1 MGNPSDPP
9 SLSDFSAILESA
21 LAHGTVKINFAVSSQ
36 GFVSHFPAFW
46 LQCLSNS
53 SSMFNWYDLIY
64 SCLYL
69 FTLLSS
75 STWMLFLS
83 FCKLKLQYFGHLMWR
98 ANSLEKTLMLGKTE
112 GRRRTGWQRMR
123 WLYGFTDL
131 MDMSLRKLLET
142 VKDREAWHTA
152 VHGVAEIGTWLSNWT
167 TTTCFLHLSFL
178 KGWKSMVLETS
189 GTNTIWSQ
197 CLAKGLQIWEGTRID
212 KNGQFPESEGPN
224 YQYYHYHVHV
234 HYH

>member
-46 LQCLSNS
+46 LHCLSNS

-98 ANSLEKTLMLGKTE
+98 ANSLEKTLTLGKTE
-112 GRRRTGWQRMR
+112 DRKRREWQSTR
-123 WLYGFTDL
+123 WLDGITDS
-131 MDMSLRKLLET
+131 MDMSLSKLQEM
-142 VKDREAWHTA
+142 VKDRKVWCAA
-152 VHGVAEIGTWLSNWT
+152 VHEVTKCKTWLSDWT
-167 TTTCFLHLSFL
+167 TTNL
-178 KGWKSMVLETS
+178 
-189 GTNTIWSQ
+189 
-197 CLAKGLQIWEGTRID
+197 LAFFCSKWM
-212 KNGQFPESEGPN
+212 FAS
-224 YQYYHYHVHV
+224 VV
-234 HYH
+234 F